1 MEATVMSADYSGRQ
15 VYFVGG
21 GIASLAGAAF
31 LIRDCGFPGQ
41 QIHILEEM
49 KVLGGSND
57 GAGNVE
63 QGYVIRGGRM
73 LNDETYENTW
83 DLLWSI
89 PSLDNPD
96 LSLREE
102 IIAFDTAHPT
112 HSNAR
117 LVNKHGEVV
126 DVSSMGFDMAD
137 RLAMVK
143 LIMTPEEALGKARI
157 NDWFGP
163 HFFETNFWYMWATT
177 FAFQPWHSA
186 VELKRYMIRFM
197 HEFPRIHTLEGV
209 TRTPYNQYDSIIL
222 PMHKY
227 LEEHGVDF
235 TLKCTVTDLDF
246 KDGDGI
252 TVTRMHY
259 VKDGAETALD
269 LTEGDL
275 VIVTNGSMTEG
286 SSLGSMTTAPKLGG
300 KGSSWKLW
308 ENIAAKKAGLGNPS
322 SFADHIDGSKWESFT
337 VTFRDS
343 RFFELMEA
351 FSRNK
356 PGTGALVTFKDS
368 SWLMSIVLAYQPH
381 FRNQPEHVKVFWG
394 YGLFPDRIGDYVN
407 KKMSDCTGEEILT
420 ELLHHLKFEKDMD
433 EIIAS
438 ANCIPC
444 MMPYITAQFMPRAI
458 GDRPKVIPDG
468 STNLAFISQFCE
480 ISDDVVFT
488 EEYSVRAA
496 RMAVYGLLGINK
508 PIAPINQY
516 QYDVRTLL
524 QGLVTSFR

>member
-1 MEATVMSADYSGRQ
+1 MTADYRGRQ

-31 LIRDCGFPGQ
+31 LVRDCGFPGE
-41 QIHILEEM
+41 QIHIIEEM
-49 KVLGGSND
+49 KILGGSND
-57 GAGNVE
+57 GAGNGNE
-63 QGYVIRGGRM
+63 GYVIRGGRM

-83 DLLWSI
+83 NLLSSI
-89 PSLDNPD
+89 PSLEHPG
-96 LSLREE
+96 LSVREE

-117 LVNKHGEVV
+117 LVNKDGQVE
-126 DVSSMGFDMAD
+126 DVTSMGFDMVD
-137 RLAMVK
+137 RMAMLK
-143 LIMTPEEALGKARI
+143 LIMTPEAKMGKARI

-222 PMHKY
+222 PLHKY
-227 LEEHGVDF
+227 LEGFGVDF
-235 TLKCTVTDLDF
+235 DMKCTVTDLDF
-246 KDGDGI
+246 KEGEGI
-252 TVTRMHY
+252 TVTRMHI
-259 VKDGAETALD
+259 VKAGAEMVVDIAD
-269 LTEGDL
+269 GDL
-275 VIVTNGSMTEG
+275 VIITNGSMTES
-286 SSLGSMTTAPKLGG
+286 SSLGSMTSAPELNG

-308 ENIAAKKAGLGNPS
+308 ERIAAKKPGLGNPS
-322 SFADHIDGSKWESFT
+322 SFDDHIEGSKWESFT
-337 VTFRDS
+337 VTCQDS
-343 RFFELMEA
+343 RFFDLMEA

-356 PGTGALVTFKDS
+356 AGSGALVTFKDS
-368 SWLMSIVLAYQPH
+368 SWLMSIVLAHQPH

-394 YGLFPDRIGDYVN
+394 YGLFPDRVGDYV
-407 KKMSDCTGEEILT
+407 KKPMAECTGEEILT

-433 EIIAS
+433 AIIAS

-444 MMPYITAQFMPRAI
+444 MMPFITAQFMPREI
-458 GDRPKVIPDG
+458 TDRPEVVPAG

-480 ISDDVVFT
+480 IPDDVVFT

-496 RMAVYGLLGINK
+496 RMAVYKLLGINK
-508 PIAPINQY
+508 PVEPIHHY
-516 QYDVRTLL
+516 HYDVRTLL
-524 QGLVTSFR
+524 QGFVTSFR

>member
-1 MEATVMSADYSGRQ
+1 MAENGNGRQ

-31 LIRDCGFPGQ
+31 LVRDCGFPGE
-41 QIHILEEM
+41 QIHVLEEM
-49 KVLGGSND
+49 KILGGSND
-57 GAGNVE
+57 GAGNE
-63 QGYVIRGGRM
+63 QQGYVIRGGRM
-73 LNDETYENTW
+73 LNDETYENLW
-83 DLLWSI
+83 DLLSSI
-89 PSLDNPD
+89 PSLDQPG
-96 LSLREE
+96 LSVREE
-102 IIAFDTAHPT
+102 IVAFDTAHPT

-117 LVNKHGEVV
+117 LVNKEGQVE
-126 DVSSMGFDMAD
+126 DVTSMGFDMAD
-137 RLAMVK
+137 RLAMAK
-143 LIMTPEEALGKARI
+143 LIVTPEEKLGTARI

-163 HFFETNFWYMWATT
+163 HFFETNFWFMWATT

-197 HEFPRIHTLEGV
+197 HEYPRIHTLEGV

-222 PMHKY
+222 PLHKY

-246 KDGDGI
+246 KEGDGI
-252 TVTRMHY
+252 TVTRLHY
-259 VKDGAETALD
+259 MKDGAEQVLD
-269 LTEGDL
+269 LGEGDL
-275 VIVTNGSMTEG
+275 VIVTNGSMTES
-286 SSLGSMTTAPKLGG
+286 SSLGSMTSAPELLG

-308 ENIAAKKAGLGNPS
+308 ERIAAKKPGLGNPS
-322 SFADHIDGSKWESFT
+322 PFADHIEGSKWESFT
-337 VTFRDS
+337 VTCQDS
-343 RFFELMEA
+343 RFFDLMEA

-356 PGTGALVTFKDS
+356 AGTGALVTFKDS
-368 SWLMSIVLAYQPH
+368 SWFMSIVLAHQPH

-394 YGLFPDRIGDYVN
+394 YGLFPDRVGDYVK

-420 ELLHHLKFEKDMD
+420 ELLHHLHFEKDRD
-433 EIIAS
+433 AIIS
-438 ANCIPC
+438 TANCIPC
-444 MMPYITAQFMPRAI
+444 MMPFITAQFMPRAL
-458 GDRPKVIPDG
+458 GDRPKVVPDG

-480 ISDDVVFT
+480 IPDDVVFT

-496 RMAVYGLLGINK
+496 RIAVYTLLGLDK

-524 QGLVTSFR
+524 QGFVTSFR

>member
-1 MEATVMSADYSGRQ
+1 MSVEHNTRQ

-31 LIRDCGFPGQ
+31 LVRDCEFPGRN
-41 QIHILEEM
+41 IHVLEEM

-57 GAGNVE
+57 GAGDGE
-63 QGYVIRGGRM
+63 HGYVIRGGRM

-83 DLLWSI
+83 DLLRSI
-89 PSLDNPD
+89 PSIDQPE
-96 LSLREE
+96 LSVRDE

-117 LVNKHGEVV
+117 LVNREGQVE
-126 DVSSMGFDMAD
+126 DVTSMGFDMAD
-137 RLAMVK
+137 RLALAK
-143 LIMTPEEALGKARI
+143 LIVTPEEKMGKARI
-157 NDWFGP
+157 NDWFGK

-222 PMHKY
+222 PLHKY
-227 LEEHGVDF
+227 LEERGVDF

-246 KDGDGI
+246 KEGDEI

-259 VKDGAETALD
+259 IQDGVAGTLD
-269 LTEGDL
+269 LAEGDL

-286 SSLGSMTTAPKLGG
+286 YSLGSMSTSPKLNG
-300 KGSSWKLW
+300 KGSSWQLW
-308 ENIAAKKAGLGNPS
+308 DRISAKKTGLGNPS
-322 SFADHIDGSKWESFT
+322 SFDDHIDGSKWESFT
-337 VTFRDS
+337 VTCQDS
-343 RFFELMEA
+343 RFFDLMEA

-356 PGTGALVTFKDS
+356 AGTGALVTFKDS
-368 SWLMSIVLAYQPH
+368 SWLMSIVLAHQPH

-394 YGLFPDRIGDYVN
+394 YGLFPDRVGDYVP
-407 KKMSDCTGEEILT
+407 KKMSECTGEEILA
-420 ELLHHLKFEKDMD
+420 ELLHHLHFDQDM
-433 EIIAS
+433 EAIIS
-438 ANCIPC
+438 TANCIPC
-444 MMPYITAQFMPRAI
+444 MMPFITAQFMPRAI
-458 GDRPKVIPDG
+458 DDRPKVIPDG

-480 ISDDVVFT
+480 IPDDVVFT

-496 RMAVYGLLGINK
+496 RIAVYGLLGLNK
-508 PIAPINQY
+508 PIAPVNQY
-516 QYDVRTLL
+516 HYDVRSLL

>member
-1 MEATVMSADYSGRQ
+1 MSVELNTRQ
-15 VYFVGG
+15 VYLVGG

-31 LIRDCGFPGQ
+31 LVRDCDFPGQ
-41 QIHILEEM
+41 NIHVLEEM

-57 GAGNVE
+57 GAGNGE

-83 DLLWSI
+83 DLLRSI
-89 PSLDNPD
+89 PSIDHPG
-96 LSLREE
+96 LSVRDE
-102 IIAFDTAHPT
+102 IIAFDNAHPT

-117 LVNKHGEVV
+117 LVNREGQVE
-126 DVSSMGFDMAD
+126 DVTSMGFDMAD

-143 LIMTPEEALGKARI
+143 LMMTPEEKMGKARI

-186 VELKRYMIRFM
+186 VEFKRYMLRFM

-222 PMHKY
+222 PLQKY

-235 TLKCTVTDLDF
+235 SLKCTVTDLDF
-246 KDGDGI
+246 REGDEI

-259 VKDGAETALD
+259 LKEGVPGELD
-269 LTEGDL
+269 LAEGDL
-275 VIVTNGSMTEG
+275 VIVTNGSMTE
-286 SSLGSMTTAPKLGG
+286 SYSLGSMTSAPKLNG
-300 KGSSWKLW
+300 KGSSWLLW
-308 ENIAAKKAGLGNPS
+308 ERMAAKKPGLGRPS
-322 SFADHIDGSKWESFT
+322 SFDDHIDGSKWESFT
-337 VTFRDS
+337 VTCQDS
-343 RFFELMEA
+343 RFFNRMEA

-356 PGTGALVTFKDS
+356 AGTGALVTFKDS
-368 SWLMSIVLAYQPH
+368 SWLMSIVLAHQPH
-381 FRNQPEHVKVFWG
+381 FRNQPEQVKVFWG
-394 YGLFPDRIGDYVN
+394 YGLFPDRVGDYVP
-407 KKMSDCTGEEILT
+407 KKMSECTGEEILT
-420 ELLHHLKFEKDMD
+420 ELLHHLHFDQDM
-433 EIIAS
+433 EAIIS
-438 ANCIPC
+438 TANCIPC
-444 MMPYITAQFMPRAI
+444 MMPFITAQFMPRAI
-458 GDRPKVIPDG
+458 DDRPKVIPDG
-468 STNLAFISQFCE
+468 STNLALISQFCE
-480 ISDDVVFT
+480 IPDDVVFT

-496 RMAVYGLLGINK
+496 RMAVYGLLGLNK

>member
-1 MEATVMSADYSGRQ
+1 MTADYRGRQ

-31 LIRDCGFPGQ
+31 LVRDCGFPGE
-41 QIHILEEM
+41 QIHIIEEM
-49 KVLGGSND
+49 KILGGSND
-57 GAGNVE
+57 GAGNGNE
-63 QGYVIRGGRM
+63 GYVIRGGRM

-83 DLLWSI
+83 NLLSSI
-89 PSLDNPD
+89 PSLEHPG
-96 LSLREE
+96 LSVREE

-117 LVNKHGEVV
+117 LVNKDGQVE
-126 DVSSMGFDMAD
+126 DVTSMGFDMAD
-137 RLAMVK
+137 RMAMLK
-143 LIMTPEEALGKARI
+143 LIMTPEAKMGKARI
-157 NDWFGP
+157 NDWFDP

-222 PMHKY
+222 PLHKY
-227 LEEHGVDF
+227 LEGFGVDF
-235 TLKCTVTDLDF
+235 DMKCTVTDLDF
-246 KDGDGI
+246 KEGEGI
-252 TVTRMHY
+252 TVTRMHI
-259 VKDGAETALD
+259 VKAGAEMVVDIAD
-269 LTEGDL
+269 GDL
-275 VIVTNGSMTEG
+275 VIVTNGSMTES
-286 SSLGSMTTAPKLGG
+286 SSLGSMTSAPELNG

-308 ENIAAKKAGLGNPS
+308 ERIAAKKPGLGNPS
-322 SFADHIDGSKWESFT
+322 SFDDHIEGSKWESFT
-337 VTFRDS
+337 VTCQDS
-343 RFFELMEA
+343 RFFDLMEA

-356 PGTGALVTFKDS
+356 AGSGALVTFKDS
-368 SWLMSIVLAYQPH
+368 SWLMSIVLAHQPH

-394 YGLFPDRIGDYVN
+394 YGLFPDRVGDYV
-407 KKMSDCTGEEILT
+407 KKPMAECTGEEILT

-433 EIIAS
+433 AIIAT

-444 MMPYITAQFMPRAI
+444 MMPFITAQFMPREI
-458 GDRPKVIPDG
+458 TDRPEVVPAG

-480 ISDDVVFT
+480 IPDDVVFT

-496 RMAVYGLLGINK
+496 RMAVYKLLGINK
-508 PIAPINQY
+508 PVEPIHHY
-516 QYDVRTLL
+516 HYDVRTLL
-524 QGLVTSFR
+524 QGFVTSFR

>member
-1 MEATVMSADYSGRQ
+1 MTVNVEGRQ

-31 LIRDCGFPGQ
+31 LVRDCDFPGQ
-41 QIHILEEM
+41 QIHIIEEM
-49 KVLGGSND
+49 KILGGSND
-57 GAGNVE
+57 GAGNEV

-83 DLLWSI
+83 DLLKSI
-89 PSLDNPD
+89 PSLDDPRVSVRD
-96 LSLREE
+96 E

-117 LVNKHGEVV
+117 LVNKEGQVE
-126 DVSSMGFDMAD
+126 DVTSMGFDMAD
-137 RLAMVK
+137 RIAMAK
-143 LIMTPEEALGKARI
+143 LIITPEEKMGKARI

-163 HFFETNFWYMWATT
+163 HFFESNFWFMWATT

-222 PMHKY
+222 PLHKY

-235 TLKCTVTDLDF
+235 EMKCTVTDLDF

-259 VKDGAETALD
+259 LKDGAEKALD
-269 LTEGDL
+269 LSENDL
-275 VIVTNGSMTEG
+275 VIITNGSMTES
-286 SSLGSMTTAPKLGG
+286 SSLGSMTMAPVLNG

-308 ENIAAKKAGLGNPS
+308 DTIAAKKPGLGNPS
-322 SFADHIDGSKWESFT
+322 SFDDHIDGSKWESFT
-337 VTFRDS
+337 VTCQDS
-343 RFFELMEA
+343 RFFDLMEA

-356 PGTGALVTFKDS
+356 AGTGALVTFKES
-368 SWLMSIVLAYQPH
+368 SWLMSIVLAHQPH

-394 YGLFPDRIGDYVN
+394 YGLYPDRVGDFVK

-420 ELLHHLKFEKDMD
+420 ELLHHLHFEKDMD
-433 EIIAS
+433 AIIAS
-438 ANCIPC
+438 ANCILC
-444 MMPYITAQFMPRAI
+444 MMPFITAQFMPRAVS
-458 GDRPKVIPDG
+458 DRPKVVPEG

-480 ISDDVVFT
+480 IPDDVVFT

-496 RMAVYGLLGINK
+496 RIAVYTLLGIDK
-508 PIAPINQY
+508 PISPINQY
-516 QYDVRTLL
+516 HYDVRTLL
-524 QGLVTSFR
+524 QGFVTSFR